1 MKQKKIKKKKQDI
14 IDIASHYFIK
24 KSLNKQIAT
33 VYGFN
38 IENDTNKEKNENVEK
53 SNEKNQDLKDNI
65 SQQIEK
71 NTQSSYANAGK
82 TIIGILLGT
91 SGNYLLE
98 TAVIN
103 AKSLLGYGIRF
114 ASSIA
119 FLGGQIALASGYGGY
134 KMYSNGEEILNI
146 YKEKYYEKKY
156 ESLINF
162 INTFINAVNY
172 LKIVSDGFKELYKE
186 NGIKKNIYEFDIN
199 IILSKYNEEEKEEY
213 NTDIE

>member
-1 MKQKKIKKKKQDI
+1 M
-14 IDIASHYFIK
+14 
-24 KSLNKQIAT
+24 
-33 VYGFN
+33 
-38 IENDTNKEKNENVEK
+38 
-53 SNEKNQDLKDNI
+53 
-65 SQQIEK
+65 
-71 NTQSSYANAGK
+71 
-82 TIIGILLGT
+82 
-91 SGNYLLE
+91 E

-119 FLGGQIALASGYGGY
+119 FLGGQIAVGSGYGGY
-134 KMYSNGEEILNI
+134 KMYSNGEQILKI

-172 LKIVSDGFKELYKE
+172 LKIVSDWFKELYKE
-186 NGIKKNIYEFDIN
+186 NGIKQNIYEFDIN
-199 IILSKYNEEEKEEY
+199 IILSKYNDEEKEEY